1 MEGIRFE
8 FYQIEKTMMT
18 SYYVTGLYALTADGS
33 IEEIL
38 NQVEL
43 FIKHGVKWVQ
53 FRDKNRDKDAIRD
66 IANRIV
72 ALAEGTDT
80 KIIIND
86 YPDIAMEVGAH
97 GVHVGQDDLN
107 VEAVKKQYPE
117 LLIGVSTHNKDQ
129 FDEAVTHSPDYI
141 ALGPIF
147 DTKTKE
153 NPEPCEGT
161 SFAKYARKST
171 QIPLVGIGGIDKTNI
186 KEVID
191 IGIDS
196 VAMIASIKEE
206 ASLKEILSML

>member
-1 MEGIRFE
+1 M
-8 FYQIEKTMMT
+8 
-18 SYYVTGLYALTADGS
+18 
-33 IEEIL
+33 
-38 NQVEL
+38 

-97 GVHVGQDDLN
+97 GGVHVGQDDLN

-117 LLIGVSTHNKDQ
+117 LLIGGVSTHNKDQ